1 MSDTDKHSGR
11 AIIEDGAIVIRIPL
25 EYLDT
30 IVEGAWA
37 ASGID
42 VRYRIT
48 DRSVFA
54 QELTHSLN
62 AEEEDGTTLI
72 HRTFDAA
79 INDAIEQ
86 GAQGIEEHEDQDA

>member
-1 MSDTDKHSGR
+1 MVLSLM
-11 AIIEDGAIVIRIPL
+11 RIPL

-62 AEEEDGTTLI
+62 AEKGRATPI